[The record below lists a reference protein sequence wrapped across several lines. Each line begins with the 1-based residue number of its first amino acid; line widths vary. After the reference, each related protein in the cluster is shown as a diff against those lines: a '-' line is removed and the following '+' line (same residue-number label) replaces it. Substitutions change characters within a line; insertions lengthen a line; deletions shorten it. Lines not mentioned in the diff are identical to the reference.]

1 MLGFVT
7 ERAAIYAAAC
17 ESRCVKHR
25 RSAFKDGA
33 VIASSWV
40 LLVNALEAHNG
51 ESLDG

>member
-1 MLGFVT
+1 MRRRVSLDAV
-7 ERAAIYAAAC
+7 E
-17 ESRCVKHR
+17 HR

-51 ESLDG
+51 VLDG